1 MTPLQEINIILNIW
15 IAAICIIDESRI
27 FIFIMLLI
35 NIVTLCI
42 EMFVK

>member
-1 MTPLQEINIILNIW
+1 MTNLQETNIILNIW
-15 IAAICIIDESRI
+15 LAAISIIDESRI

-35 NIVTLCI
+35 SIVTLCI